1 MADLIATRVVLV
13 PRGTIKKTTYPLI
26 AGGKATEG
34 CIVGYDT
41 GAYGSI
47 KGTGLTASTFVP
59 IGWALDTKDNS
70 AGGTNVPCGVELS
83 EEIELS
89 YWDSVTGAGA
99 ITVAN
104 LFQNVY
110 VADNHT
116 LTTSAGGSIA
126 GRVFAISPGGYPG
139 AVGIRMTRP
148 V

>member
-1 MADLIATRVVLV
+1 MADLLTTRVVLV
-13 PRGTIKKTTYPLI
+13 PTGTIKKTTFPLI

-47 KGTGLTASTFVP
+47 KGTGLTAATFVP
-59 IGWALDTKDNS
+59 IGWALQTIDNS
-70 AGGTNVPCGVELS
+70 ANGANVACGVELQ
-83 EEIELS
+83 EEANIS

-99 ITVAN
+99 ITIAN
-104 LFQNVY
+104 LFQSVY
-110 VADNHT
+110 VLDNHT
-116 LTTSAGGSIA
+116 LTTTAGGSIA
-126 GRVFAISPGGYPG
+126 GRVFSISPGGYPG